1 MNNKVSQI
9 IAGLV
14 AAAICALGLYLG
26 SMLPIGKWVA
36 GLLET
41 VGAITKA
48 TPNAIAMTSIV
59 LVLMPIIF
67 VSVGIHLKLME
78 MLSEKAIEI
87 TEPTE
92 QPEATPPQA

>member
-1 MNNKVSQI
+1 MKQKIPVV

-14 AAAICALGLYLG
+14 AAAICAVGLYLG

-36 GLLET
+36 SLLET
-41 VGAITKA
+41 IGAINKA

-67 VSVGIHLKLME
+67 VSVGAHIKLME
-78 MLSEKAIEI
+78 MMNENSNQNPEL
-87 TEPTE
+87 PE
-92 QPEATPPQA
+92 QTVETPHQA